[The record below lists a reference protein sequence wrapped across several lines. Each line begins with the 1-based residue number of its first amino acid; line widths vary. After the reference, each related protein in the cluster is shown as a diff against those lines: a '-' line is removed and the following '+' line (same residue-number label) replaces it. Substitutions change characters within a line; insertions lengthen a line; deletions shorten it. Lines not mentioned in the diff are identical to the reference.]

1 MAAFFKNIDLK
12 SIAGLAGI
20 VVACGGVWY
29 WARCRSEKEATH
41 DDEDEN
47 PPAASPVIAN
57 EIDNGL
63 TECEETAVEAEN
75 PPVASP
81 VEEIVNENGLAECE
95 ATDDLET
102 ENLIVASQVDT
113 HNELAECEETA
124 DFEVENLPVVS
135 AEPEESPEE
144 RLKRKLSEYLN
155 KKEVEKEQV
164 EDERVDCRTRA
175 ILYKLRTMDHFPLHV
190 EACISSDDFNRVY
203 KASGEEYFEF
213 AIKVHSDD
221 KAAKREFKKLDQ
233 NEKFGLG
240 GPSPVLYRGNIL
252 ITKWMDDYYK
262 PASNDEEQDQ
272 GLNFCRKDFKGR
284 KDEWKAKKKG
294 FKEAKRNRLATSYL
308 NEDHNSGISQRK
320 RISKRLYSKDKCAE
334 E

>member
-1 MAAFFKNIDLK
+1 MAAFFKNIDFK

-63 TECEETAVEAEN
+63 T
-75 PPVASP
+75 
-81 VEEIVNENGLAECE
+81 
-95 ATDDLET
+95 
-102 ENLIVASQVDT
+102 
-113 HNELAECEETA
+113 ECEETA